1 MRALTSRG
9 VSLVE
14 VLVALTLTGLLALA
28 AAGLL
33 GHTQNFYR
41 AATQEIDVSQSLRVA
56 GAFLPAELRELDAA
70 DGDVVAMAP
79 TAVTIRAARQLAALC
94 RPPWPGDVPGSV
106 RLTLRTPAFSE
117 LSDLNPA
124 TDSLWVF
131 REGDPLSPED
141 DDWVAAA
148 ITALEPD
155 TCPDGGT
162 GRLVTAF
169 PRFAT
174 GQTLETGQV
183 AAGAPVLGFET
194 VTYRLYRS
202 SADRRWYVGMETSSD
217 LQPVLGPVTD
227 DGLVFTYLDST
238 GAPAAQA
245 AQVRAIEFRVRAR
258 TVEAIRTRDG
268 RLDRP
273 LDSLVG
279 VVFLR
284 NNPRF

>member
-1 MRALTSRG
+1 VRALTSRG

-14 VLVALTLTGLLALA
+14 VLVALTLSGLLASGV
-28 AAGLL
+28 AGVL

-70 DGDVVAMAP
+70 DGDVVAMTP

-94 RPPWPGDVPGSV
+94 RPPWPGDAPGSV
-106 RLTLRTPAFSE
+106 YLTLRTPAFSE
-117 LSDLNPA
+117 LRDLNPA

-131 REGDPLSPED
+131 REGDPVSLED

-148 ITALEPD
+148 ITAIEPD

-162 GRLVTAF
+162 GQRVTAF
-169 PRFAT
+169 PRFAS
-174 GQTLETGQV
+174 GQTLEAGQV

-217 LQPVLGPVTD
+217 LQPVLGPVTA

-238 GAPAAQA
+238 GATATQPAR
-245 AQVRAIEFRVRAR
+245 VRAIEFRVRAR
-258 TVEAIRTRDG
+258 TVESIRTRDG

-273 LDSLVG
+273 LDSLVA

>member
-1 MRALTSRG
+1 MRVLTSRG

-14 VLVALTLTGLLALA
+14 LLIALALSGLLAA
-28 AAGLL
+28 VAAGVL
-33 GHTQNFYR
+33 GRTQHFYR

-70 DGDVVAMAP
+70 DGDVVAMTP

-94 RPPWPGDVPGSV
+94 RAPLPADAPGSV
-106 RLTLRTPAFSE
+106 TLTLRARPFSE
-117 LSDLNPA
+117 LRDFDPA
-124 TDSLWVF
+124 TDSLWMF

-141 DDWVAAA
+141 DGWIAAA
-148 ITALEPD
+148 FTTLEPD
-155 TCPDGGT
+155 TCPDGGA
-162 GRLVTAF
+162 GRRLRAF
-169 PRFAT
+169 PRLAA
-174 GQTLETGQV
+174 GETVGAGQV
-183 AAGAPVLGFET
+183 SSGAPVLGFET

-227 DGLVFTYLDST
+227 DGLAFTYLDSAGET
-238 GAPAAQA
+238 AAQA
-245 AQVRAIEFRVRAR
+245 ALVRAIEFRVRAR
-258 TVEAIRTRDG
+258 TVEPIRTRDG
-268 RLDRP
+268 GLDRP
-273 LDSLVG
+273 LDSLVA